1 MDERHKGI
9 LSDLVCITVFFLLMV
24 MTIGSYFK
32 DVRVGYQI
40 YTGLFTAFFC
50 LVPML
55 FRRKKIMTLPLIFVI
70 MIELAIFLHGYGV
83 LLLQY
88 DNLAW
93 YDSVTHTTSSVV
105 VGLCVFYALLVVDRA
120 DDKISFGRNGI
131 SIFIVLSMMALSVY
145 WEVFELIV
153 DVLTG
158 TTMQYSPFDT
168 MRDMMSNLIGGVLVA
183 LYVRWFLGKYPNYDI
198 EKEFN
203 LHPKLI
209 KFAAHSDHTQRIQ

>member
-1 MDERHKGI
+1 MNEHQKNN
-9 LSDLVCITVFFLLMV
+9 LSDIICIVAFFVLSG
-24 MTIGSYFK
+24 MTIRSYFN

-40 YTGLFTAFFC
+40 WTGIFTALFC

-55 FRRKKIMTLPLIFVI
+55 FRRKNIITLPLMLVI
-70 MIELAIFLHGYGV
+70 LIELAIFLHGYGV

-88 DNLAW
+88 DNIAW

-105 VGLCVFYALLVVDRA
+105 AGLCVFYALLAVNSSDHKV
-120 DDKISFGRNGI
+120 SFGRNGI
-131 SIFIVLSMMALSVY
+131 SIFIVLIMMSFSVY

-168 MRDMMSNLIGGVLVA
+168 MRDMVSNLLGGIFVA
-183 LYVRWFLGKYPNYDI
+183 MYVRWFLGKNPDYDV
-198 EKEFN
+198 EKAFN
-203 LHPKLI
+203 IHPKLI
-209 KFAAHSDHTQRIQ
+209 KMAAHSNHHQ

>member
-1 MDERHKGI
+1 MNKQHKGI
-9 LSDLVCITVFFLLMV
+9 LSDIVCITAFLILTA
-24 MTIGSYFK
+24 MTVGSYFN
-32 DVRVGYQI
+32 DERMGYQI
-40 YTGLFTAFFC
+40 FTGIFTALFC
-50 LVPML
+50 LVPLL
-55 FRRKKIMTLPLIFVI
+55 FRRKNIMTLPLLLVI

-105 VGLCVFYALLVVDRA
+105 AGLCVFYALLVVDRS
-120 DDKISFGRNGI
+120 DDKIFFGRNGI
-131 SIFIVLSMMALSVY
+131 SIFIVLIMMALSVY

-158 TTMQYSPFDT
+158 TSMQYSPFDT
-168 MRDMMSNLIGGVLVA
+168 MRDMMSNLLGGILVA
-183 LYVRWFLGKYPNYDI
+183 LYVRWFLGKYPTYDV

-203 LHPKLI
+203 IHPKLI
-209 KFAAHSDHTQRIQ
+209 GIAAHSNHEQ

>member
-1 MDERHKGI
+1 MNKSFKNN
-9 LSDLVCITVFFLLMV
+9 LADLICIIAFLVLISMTVR
-24 MTIGSYFK
+24 SYLD
-32 DVRVGYQI
+32 DVRVGSQI
-40 YTGLFTAFFC
+40 YTGVFSACFC

-55 FRRKKIMTLPLIFVI
+55 FNRGKIMTLPLLLVI
-70 MIELAIFLHGYGV
+70 MVEIAIFLHGYGF

-88 DNLAW
+88 DNISW

-105 VGLCVFYALLVVDRA
+105 AGLCVFYALLVVDRS
-120 DDKISFGRNGI
+120 DKKISFGRNGI
-131 SIFIVLSMMALSVY
+131 SIFIVLIMMALSVY

-183 LYVRWFLGKYPNYDI
+183 IYVRWFLGKHPDYDV

-203 LHPKLI
+203 IHPKLI
-209 KFAAHSDHTQRIQ
+209 GMAAHSDHNQ